1 MSEKEDLDF
10 ELMLKELTRD
20 FINRQLQQMKNK
32 GKDNKSFVYL
42 ENQTLDLI
50 LTYLL
55 MKMDSQHNEQHIES
69 MVIPNEL
76 IQRIDEITNK
86 EKKQFEEII
95 EMLKKSFQ

>member
-1 MSEKEDLDF
+1 MYEKEDLDF
-10 ELMLKELTRD
+10 ELMLKQLTRD

-55 MKMDSQHNEQHIES
+55 MKMDSQHNEQHIVS